1 MVRDKGTDLEWMRRW
16 GEKRE
21 RGGRGGG
28 KAGNTTVAVVYSIL
42 TFKASPEEEFQTT
55 SLTNDI

>member
-1 MVRDKGTDLEWMRRW
+1 MDKEMG
-16 GEKRE
+16 GEERE
-21 RGGRGGG
+21 GGREGG

-55 SLTNDI
+55 SLTNVI